1 VRFFQQLFFSLI
13 FSIVGIGS
21 QITGA
26 LSMTLIAFSGY
37 ILEITSIVKF
47 LAWIKWI
54 SIFRYAA
61 NILSIN
67 EFTNLTL
74 CLTNNTNI
82 CPYKGEDILN
92 DQKIDYLKSWDLWEN
107 FLALIIMTFVFFV
120 LSYVQLLRI
129 KKTK

>member
-1 VRFFQQLFFSLI
+1 MSLI
-13 FSIVGIGS
+13 STIVAIGA

-37 ILEITSIVKF
+37 ILEIPSIVKF
-47 LAWIKWI
+47 IAWIKWL

-82 CPYKGEDILN
+82 CLTKGEDILN
-92 DQKIDYLKSWDLWEN
+92 DQNIDYLTSWDLWKN
-107 FLALIIMTFVFFV
+107 FVALSIMTFVFFV
-120 LSYVQLLRI
+120 LSYIQLLRI

>member
-1 VRFFQQLFFSLI
+1 
-13 FSIVGIGS
+13 
-21 QITGA
+21 
-26 LSMTLIAFSGY
+26 MTLIAFSGY